1 MRYEKGRNDSYRC
14 GMVGIAA
21 QKFRADGIAAMEL
34 AGIVS
39 EAGPNNGI
47 SVSASSGRRR

>member
-21 QKFRADGIAAMEL
+21 QKFRADGIAATEL

-39 EAGPNNGI
+39 EAAPNNGAPI
-47 SVSASSGRRR
+47 SASSRRRR